1 MRHRRSPTYP
11 PQTRR
16 RGVALGGV
24 IVPLLVGAGT
34 AQALDLDLPGEAE
47 RTTVTYE
54 CRDSAEAEGW
64 PLAVEYI
71 NLPGNNF
78 AILPIDGRPT
88 LFVSVISGSGAKYV
102 AREKVWWTKG
112 RRGDLFDVNRQDASE
127 TTVCRLKRG

>member
-1 MRHRRSPTYP
+1 MRHRRSPTYA
-11 PQTRR
+11 QQMRR
-16 RGVALGGV
+16 RSFALGGL
-24 IVPLLVGAGT
+24 IVPLLLGAGP
-34 AQALDLDLPGEAE
+34 AHPLDLDLPGEAE
-47 RTTVTYE
+47 RTIVTYE
-54 CRDSAEAEGW
+54 CRDSAEAEPR

-78 AILPIDGRPT
+78 AVLPIDGRPT